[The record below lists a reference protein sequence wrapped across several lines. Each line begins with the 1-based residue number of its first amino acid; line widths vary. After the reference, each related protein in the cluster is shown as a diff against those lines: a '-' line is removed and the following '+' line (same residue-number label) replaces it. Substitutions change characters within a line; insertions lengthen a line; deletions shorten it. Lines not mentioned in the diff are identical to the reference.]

1 MDMMHHSWSLTIR
14 VIVIS
19 LFIGG
24 ASGVLATA
32 LTSNY
37 LWQYALELSELTEP
51 LRLTT
56 EQPRAIPQ
64 GYADA
69 LTTLESDVLPAVGV
83 LFGTVIPLT
92 GLTKED
98 EHGTV
103 VALTSDGWMLSAS
116 GSLSSVVAIQDKT
129 CLVDEM
135 RVHPITGL
143 SFLHCELDN
152 VSVVDLAD
160 EYSLAL
166 GDQVFVVE
174 GPDAVVFTEVRGV
187 HWAVENVRSSDVPT
201 RRITLSFEGELRAG
215 SPVFTIFGE
224 LVGFVDPT
232 QETAFVV
239 PFEQVASTFK
249 QVLEGEDEIFS
260 PRLGVNAIDLSRT
273 VGLSEALTRG
283 ITSGA
288 LLFGS
293 QAVERGSSASAAG
306 LLAGDIILS
315 VDGESIGDAYTLD
328 DLIARFSPGDTLMLV
343 IDREGTRLEV
353 SVILGSLSE

>member
-1 MDMMHHSWSLTIR
+1 MMNYSWSLTIR

-37 LWQYALELSELTEP
+37 LWQYAFELSELTEP

-56 EQPRAIPQ
+56 EQPRAVPQ

-69 LTTLESDVLPAVGV
+69 LTTLESKVLPAVGV
-83 LFGTVIPLT
+83 LFGTNVPLT
-92 GLTKED
+92 GFMKKD
-98 EHGTV
+98 ERGTV

-116 GSLSSVVAIQDKT
+116 GSLSSVVAIEDQT

-135 RVHPITGL
+135 RVHPLTGL
-143 SFLHCELDN
+143 SFLHCELNN

-160 EYSLAL
+160 DHSLAL

-174 GPDAVVFTEVRGV
+174 GPDAVVFTEVRSIL
-187 HWAVENVRSSDVPT
+187 WEDESVRSSDVPT
-201 RRITLSFEGELRAG
+201 RRIALSFEGELRAG

-224 LVGFVDPT
+224 LVGFLDPT
-232 QETAFVV
+232 QETTFVV
-239 PFEQVASTFK
+239 PFEQVASAFR
-249 QVLEGEDEIFS
+249 QVLEGADEILS
-260 PRLGVNAIDLSRT
+260 PRLGVNAIDLART
-273 VGLSEALTRG
+273 VGLSTELTRG
-283 ITSGA
+283 LMSGA

-293 QAVERGSSASAAG
+293 QAVDHGSSAFTAG
-306 LLAGDIILS
+306 LLAGDVILS
-315 VDGESIGDAYTLD
+315 VDGETIGDAYTLD
-328 DLIARFSPGDTLMLV
+328 DLIARFSPGDSLV
-343 IDREGTRLEV
+343 LLIDRGGARMEV
-353 SVILGSLSE
+353 TVTLGSSSE